1 MRDILLDEN
10 NDLKIVNGDFAVG
23 ESEMQEVALI
33 LSSNQGEWKEH
44 PVVGANLVTK
54 VRSNTNDP
62 RLERTLRIQM
72 KLDGKDYEQ
81 IKNKIKMSYN
91 E

>member
-10 NDLKIVNGDFAVG
+10 NELKLANGDFVIG
-23 ESEMQEVALI
+23 ETEMQEVGLI

-54 VRSNTNDP
+54 IRSNTNDT

-81 IKNKIKMSYN
+81 VKNKIKMNYN
-91 E
+91 G